1 MDALPKSYTILMADD
16 DDEDCLLVRDAL
28 ALNVIPHDLRTVPD
42 GVELLDYLDR
52 RGKYEDRRHSPRPDL
67 ILLDLN
73 MPRKDGREA
82 LGELKADRRWRHI
95 PIVVLTTSTSD
106 DDVSFSYRSGTSV
119 HRQALHL
126 PGLGGVGP
134 HAQQVLVRSWPGCRG
149 KTWNTGTSRRRRVGF
164 SPPSRRSAMNTRVSS
179 NNGKVVVAG

>member
-1 MDALPKSYTILMADD
+1 MDALPRSFTILMADD

-52 RGKYEDRRHSPRPDL
+52 RGKYEDRRQSPRPDL

-82 LGELKADRRWRHI
+82 LGELKADRRWRQI
-95 PIVVLTTSTSD
+95 PVVVLTTSTSD
-106 DDVSFSYRSGTSV
+106 DDISFSYRSGASSYIAKPSTY
-119 HRQALHL
+119 QAWVELVGTLHKYWFELARL
-126 PGLGGVGP
+126 P
-134 HAQQVLVRSWPGCRG
+134 
-149 KTWNTGTSRRRRVGF
+149 T
-164 SPPSRRSAMNTRVSS
+164 
-179 NNGKVVVAG
+179 

>member
-1 MDALPKSYTILMADD
+1 MDALPRSFTILMADD

-28 ALNVIPHDLRTVPD
+28 TLCDIPHDLRKVTD

-52 RGKYEDRRHSPRPDL
+52 RGKYEDRRRSPRPDL

-106 DDVSFSYRSGTSV
+106 DDISFSYRSGASSYIAKPSTY
-119 HRQALHL
+119 QAW
-126 PGLGGVGP
+126 VE
-134 HAQQVLVRSWPGCRG
+134 LVRTLNKYWFELARLP
-149 KTWNTGTSRRRRVGF
+149 K
-164 SPPSRRSAMNTRVSS
+164 
-179 NNGKVVVAG
+179 

>member
-1 MDALPKSYTILMADD
+1 MDALPRSYTILMADD

-28 ALNVIPHDLRTVPD
+28 TLNVVPHDLRTVPD
-42 GVELLDYLDR
+42 GVELLNYLDR

-82 LGELKADRRWRHI
+82 LGDLKADRRWRHI

-106 DDVSFSYRSGTSV
+106 DDVSFCYRSGASSYIAKPCTY
-119 HRQALHL
+119 QAW
-126 PGLGGVGP
+126 VE
-134 HAQQVLVRSWPGCRG
+134 LVRTLNKYWFELARLP
-149 KTWNTGTSRRRRVGF
+149 K
-164 SPPSRRSAMNTRVSS
+164 
-179 NNGKVVVAG
+179 